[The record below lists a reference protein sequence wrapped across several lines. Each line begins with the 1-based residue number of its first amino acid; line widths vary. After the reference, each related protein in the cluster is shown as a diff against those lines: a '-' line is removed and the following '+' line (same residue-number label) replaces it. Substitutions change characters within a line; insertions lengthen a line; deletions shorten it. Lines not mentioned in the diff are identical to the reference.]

1 MICYPAGP
9 EPNTRSSAIR
19 VAFNDRRNSP
29 KSAGDEETLH
39 MSVKAFLITAIAGL
53 SVSASAL
60 QAKELNSVGIIVGP
74 LGNPFYVA
82 LAKGIETEVKKI
94 NPNAKITA
102 VSNDY
107 DLNKDVTAMDTFVA
121 SGADIIFL
129 DAADSEAIAP
139 AVKRAMAAGVTVV
152 GVDAGAKGAP
162 VNLTVD
168 NSDAGRISCQY
179 LADKLGH
186 KGNVVII
193 DSVPMA
199 AIAQRVQGCKA
210 VFAQYPDIK
219 ILSSEERG
227 DGSRDS
233 GLKVMS
239 ALLTR
244 FPDVD
249 GVFTI
254 NDQMAIGANLAAKQ
268 LHRSIEITG
277 IDGSPEAEEALKG
290 DTMVIGTAAQSPF
303 NVGAQS
309 VKAGYEL
316 FQGQKPEKAL
326 VLIKPALVTRDDV
339 GQYKGWKAN

>member
-1 MICYPAGP
+1 MSNKFSLIA
-9 EPNTRSSAIR
+9 A
-19 VAFNDRRNSP
+19 
-29 KSAGDEETLH
+29 TL
-39 MSVKAFLITAIAGL
+39 AL

-60 QAKELNSVGIIVGP
+60 EAKELNSVGIIVGP

-94 NPNAKITA
+94 NPNVKVTA

-107 DLNKDVTAMDTFVA
+107 DLNKDVTAMETFIA
-121 SGADIIFL
+121 AGTDIVFL
-129 DAADSEAIAP
+129 DAANFVAIEP
-139 AVKRAMAAGVTVV
+139 TVKKAIDAGVTVV

-168 NSDAGRISCQY
+168 NTAAGQIACDY
-179 LADKLGH
+179 LADKLAH

-193 DSVPMA
+193 DSVPMV
-199 AIAQRVQGCKA
+199 AIAQRVDGCKA
-210 VFAQYPDIK
+210 ALAKYPDIK
-219 ILSSEERG
+219 ILSAEQRG

-233 GLKVMS
+233 GLKVMQT
-239 ALLTR
+239 LLTR
-244 FPDVD
+244 FPDVN
-249 GVFTI
+249 GVFSI
-254 NDQMAIGANLAAKQ
+254 NDQMAMGADLAAKQ
-268 LHRSIEITG
+268 LHRKIDITG

-290 DTMVIGTAAQSPF
+290 DTMFVGTAAQSPF

-316 FQGQKPEKAL
+316 FQRKKPEKD
-326 VLIKPALVTRDDV
+326 LILIAPTLVTRDNI

>member
-1 MICYPAGP
+1 
-9 EPNTRSSAIR
+9 
-19 VAFNDRRNSP
+19 
-29 KSAGDEETLH
+29 
-39 MSVKAFLITAIAGL
+39 MSVKAFLITAIATL
-53 SVSASAL
+53 LVSGPAL

-94 NPNAKITA
+94 NPNAKVTA

-107 DLNKDVTAMDTFVA
+107 DLNKDVTSVETFVA

-139 AVKRAMAAGVTVV
+139 TVKKAMAAGVTVV

-162 VNLTVD
+162 INLTVD
-168 NSDAGRISCQY
+168 NTEAGRISCQY

-193 DSVPMA
+193 DSVPMV

-210 VFAQYPDIK
+210 IFAQYPDIK

-316 FQGQKPEKAL
+316 FQGQKPERDL
-326 VLIKPALVTRDDV
+326 VLIKPALVTRDTV

>member
-1 MICYPAGP
+1 
-9 EPNTRSSAIR
+9 
-19 VAFNDRRNSP
+19 
-29 KSAGDEETLH
+29 

-339 GQYKGWKAN
+339 SQYKGWKAN